1 MMDATAPPP
10 DSTAAADP
18 PHALRALLAASLD
31 SLRTRVELAGVEFQ
45 MYVLLLARLLVWAL
59 GALACALLGLAFAL
73 VALIVSLWDTHRM
86 LALLGG
92 SALFIALAVTFGW
105 LGART
110 FSGQRLDVFAGSL
123 EQLREDVR
131 RTGGAP

>member
-1 MMDATAPPP
+1 MMDAPAPPP
-10 DSTAAADP
+10 DSEAAADP
-18 PHALRALLAASLD
+18 PHVLRGLLAAGLD
-31 SLRTRVELAGVEFQ
+31 SLRTRVELAGVEFE
-45 MYVLLLARLLVWAL
+45 MYVLSMARMLVWAL

-92 SALFIALAVTFGW
+92 SVLFIALAVTFGW

-110 FSGQRLDVFAGSL
+110 LSDRPEVLAGSL

-131 RTGGAP
+131 RAGGAP

>member
-1 MMDATAPPP
+1 MMDAPAPPP
-10 DSTAAADP
+10 DNIAAGDP
-18 PHALRALLAASLD
+18 PQVLRALLTATLD
-31 SLRTRVELAGVEFQ
+31 SLRTRVELAGVEFE
-45 MYVLLLARLLVWAL
+45 MYVLSMARMLVWAL
-59 GALACALLGLAFAL
+59 GALACALLGVAFAL

-92 SALFIALAVTFGW
+92 SALFIALAATFGW

-110 FSGQRLDVFAGSL
+110 LSDRPDVFAGSL